1 MDPLS
6 MTVSISAVL
15 QLGGTIIS
23 YLMDVRDATEDRM
36 KFAMELSALNSLL
49 TVFQNRIQESKSG
62 DPWFT
67 TIREL
72 GVGNGPVDQLKSD
85 LVRLASKLE
94 PLKGLKKVER
104 LTWKFNKTEVVNILD
119 RIERLKTLISFAL
132 SNDLL

>member
-1 MDPLS
+1 

-15 QLGGTIIS
+15 QLGGTILS
-23 YLMDVRDATEDRM
+23 YLIDVRDATEDRM

-67 TIREL
+67 TTRGL
-72 GVGNGPVDQLKSD
+72 GVVNGPLDQLKSD
-85 LVRLASKLE
+85 LERLASKLE
-94 PLKGLKKVER
+94 PVKGLRKVER
-104 LTWKFNKTEVVNILD
+104 MLTWKFNKTEVVNILNK
-119 RIERLKTLISFAL
+119 IERLKTLISFAL